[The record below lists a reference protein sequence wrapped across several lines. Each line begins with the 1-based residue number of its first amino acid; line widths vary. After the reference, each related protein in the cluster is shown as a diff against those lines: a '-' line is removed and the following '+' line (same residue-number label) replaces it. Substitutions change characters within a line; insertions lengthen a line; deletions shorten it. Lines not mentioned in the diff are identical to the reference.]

1 MDAIATIATVPA
13 IVALVNLA
21 KGLGLS
27 GKWSALVAVLLGV
40 AVNLAIALWGSTAW
54 FESAATGLI
63 LGLGAAGLYDLT
75 PGDKEE
81 PELLLGPV
89 AGDLEINTDSEESV
103 A

>member
-1 MDAIATIATVPA
+1 MDAVTTIATVPA
-13 IVALVNLA
+13 IVALVNLV

-40 AVNLAIALWGSTAW
+40 AVNVAISLWGSAAW
-54 FESAATGLI
+54 FEAAATGLI

-75 PGDKEE
+75 PGESEE